1 MNHPINGW
9 LILEKPVNITS
20 AHALRLIKYLVKP
33 SKLGHAG
40 TLDPLASGILPVAI
54 GEATKAID
62 YVMMARKEYKF
73 TIAWG
78 EQRTTADAEGD
89 VIATS
94 DHRPSHQEILDIL
107 PPFMGTILQT
117 PPAYSAIK
125 VDGQRAY
132 ALSRQGKT
140 VELAARPVEI
150 YDLKV
155 TDTTLDSATFSVA
168 CGKGTYVRSLAE
180 DIAKNLST
188 VGYVSYLR
196 RTAVGPFLEKD
207 SISLDKVLELDTT
220 SGLQGYLLS
229 LESALDDI
237 PAVVLDEAS
246 SLAIRQGK
254 AVCVVDTTAQEEMT
268 VLCKTP
274 TGTPLAFCTYRQGL
288 LYPKRVFNL

>member
-1 MNHPINGW
+1 MNHPLHGW
-9 LILEKPVNITS
+9 LVLDKPTHITS
-20 AHALRLIKYLVKP
+20 AHALRLIKPLVKP

-40 TLDPLASGILPVAI
+40 TLDPLASGILPIAI

-62 YVMMARKEYKF
+62 YVMMARKDYMF
-73 TIAWG
+73 TITWG
-78 EQRTTADAEGD
+78 EQRTTADAEGE
-89 VIATS
+89 VIHTS
-94 DHRPSHQEILDIL
+94 DHRPKPQEIQDIL
-107 PPFMGTILQT
+107 PKFLGIILQT

-150 YDLKV
+150 YDLKIV
-155 TDTTLDSATFSVA
+155 DQVIDSATFSVA

-180 DIAKNLST
+180 DIAKSLST

-207 SISLDKVLELDTT
+207 SVSLDKVLELNTT
-220 SGLQGYLLS
+220 SGLKGYLLS

-237 PAVVLDEAS
+237 PAVVLDEAN

-254 AVCVVDTTAQEEMT
+254 AVCLVDTTAQEEMT

-274 TGTPLAFCTYRQGL
+274 AGTPLAFCTYRQDL
-288 LYPKRVFNL
+288 LHPKRVFNL